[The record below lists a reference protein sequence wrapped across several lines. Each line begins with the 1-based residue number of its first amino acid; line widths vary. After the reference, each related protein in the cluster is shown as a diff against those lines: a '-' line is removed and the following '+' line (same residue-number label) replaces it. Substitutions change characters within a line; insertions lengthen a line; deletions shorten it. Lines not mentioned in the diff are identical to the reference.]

1 VHFEEKMP
9 QDARLYW
16 GFVINSNFNWLI
28 MNVDYS
34 FEEQAF
40 RAAVKTFL
48 EQKLPNDI
56 RHKVLNGKRL
66 VRDDFMRWQRI
77 LFDHGWGGPYW
88 PKEYGGTGWNQT
100 EVFLFEQEC
109 VEAGAPGLIAFGQKM
124 LAPVLMAFGSPA
136 QKENYLPRILRGEDF
151 WCQGYSEPGS
161 GSDLAS
167 LKTKAERMG
176 NKYIVNGQK
185 IWTTQAQFA
194 DWIFCLVRT
203 ASEGRPQQG
212 ISFLLID
219 MKSPGVS
226 VRPII
231 MLDGEHEVNE
241 VFFDNVEVPTANL
254 VGEENKGWT
263 CAKFLLSHERTGL
276 NLVALSKLL
285 MRRLQHIARAELSN
299 GKPLMD
305 DVRFRDRFAQCE
317 MELMAHEMTLLRTL
331 AAMAKSGS
339 PGPEASI
346 LKIRGSEIA
355 QAIFELT
362 MYAVGPEALAYLP
375 AALDA
380 DWDGAPIGA
389 DYTPMVAGDY
399 FNMRKLTIFGG
410 SNEIQ
415 RNIVAQHVLGL

>member
-1 VHFEEKMP
+1 
-9 QDARLYW
+9 
-16 GFVINSNFNWLI
+16 
-28 MNVDYS
+28 MNVDFS
-34 FEEQAF
+34 PEEQAF
-40 RAAVKTFL
+40 RQEVRSFL
-48 EQKLPNDI
+48 EQKLPADI
-56 RHKVLNGKRL
+56 RHKVLNGKRMG
-66 VRDDFMRWQRI
+66 RDDFMRWQRI
-77 LFDHGWGGPYW
+77 LFDQGWGGPYW
-88 PKEYGGTGWNQT
+88 PKAAGGTGWNHT
-100 EVFLFEQEC
+100 EVAIFDNEC
-109 VEAGAPGLIAFGQKM
+109 IEAGAPGLIAFGQKM
-124 LAPVLMAFGSPA
+124 LGPVLMAFGTPE
-136 QKENYLPRILRGEDF
+136 QKAHHLPRILRGDDF

-167 LKTKAERMG
+167 LKTKAERIG
-176 NKYIVNGQK
+176 DKYVVNGQK

-203 ASEGRPQQG
+203 SSEGRPQQG

-241 VFFDNVEVPTANL
+241 VFFDNVDVPVSNL

-263 CAKFLLSHERTGL
+263 CAKFLLSHERTSL
-276 NLVALSKLL
+276 NLVAASKLW
-285 MRRLQHIARAELSN
+285 MRRLQKIARTEMAN
-299 GKPLMD
+299 GKPLID
-305 DVRFRDRFAQCE
+305 DLRFRDRLAQCE

-355 QAIFELT
+355 QNIVELI
-362 MYAVGPEALAYLP
+362 MYAAGPEAMAHLP
-375 AALDA
+375 EALDA
-380 DWDGAPIGA
+380 AWQGEPIGA
-389 DYTPMVAGDY
+389 NYTPPLAGDY

-415 RNIVAQHVLGL
+415 RNIIAQHVLGL

>member
-1 VHFEEKMP
+1 
-9 QDARLYW
+9 
-16 GFVINSNFNWLI
+16 
-28 MNVDYS
+28 MNVNYS
-34 FEEQAF
+34 DEDQAF
-40 RAAVKTFL
+40 RQEVRAFL
-48 EQKLPNDI
+48 KQHLPADI
-56 RHKVLNGKRL
+56 AHKVLHGKRM

-77 LFDHGWGGPYW
+77 LFDHGWGSPYW
-88 PKEYGGTGWNQT
+88 PQAYDGMALNHTQ
-100 EVFLFEQEC
+100 LFIFEGEC
-109 VEAGAPGLIAFGQKM
+109 LEFGAPGLIAFGQKM
-124 LAPVLMAFGSPA
+124 LAPVLMAFGTPE
-136 QKENYLPRILRGEDF
+136 QKAHFLPRILRGEDF

-176 NKYIVNGQK
+176 DHYIVSGQK

-203 ASEGRPQQG
+203 STEGRAQQG

-241 VFFDNVEVPTANL
+241 VFFDNVKVPITNL

-276 NLVALSKLL
+276 NVVSLCKQLMQRLQYIARTEMADGKLL
-285 MRRLQHIARAELSN
+285 IED
-299 GKPLMD
+299 P
-305 DVRFRDRFAQCE
+305 RFRDRMAQCE
-317 MELMAHEMTLLRTL
+317 MEVIAHEMTLMRTL
-331 AAMAKSGS
+331 AAMTKNGA

-346 LKIRGSEIA
+346 LKIRGTEIA
-355 QAIFELT
+355 QSIFELT
-362 MYAVGPEALAYLP
+362 MYAAGPEALAHLP
-375 AALDA
+375 ETFDA
-380 DWDGAPIGA
+380 NWLGNNIGA
-389 DYTPMVAGDY
+389 DYTATTAPNY
-399 FNMRKLTIFGG
+399 FNMRKLSIFGG

>member
-1 VHFEEKMP
+1 
-9 QDARLYW
+9 
-16 GFVINSNFNWLI
+16 

-34 FEEQAF
+34 AEEQAF
-40 RAAVKTFL
+40 RLTVRQFL
-48 EQKLPNDI
+48 DTHLPTDI
-56 RHKVLNGKRL
+56 RHKVQNGKRL

-77 LFDHGWGGPYW
+77 LFNHGWGGPYW
-88 PKEYGGTGWNQT
+88 PKAFGGTGWNQT
-100 EVFLFEQEC
+100 EIYLFEQESI
-109 VEAGAPGLIAFGQKM
+109 EAGAPSLIAFGQKM
-124 LAPVLMAFGSPA
+124 LAPVLMAFGTREQQA
-136 QKENYLPRILRGEDF
+136 HYLPRILRGEDF

-167 LKTKAERMG
+167 LKTKAERVG
-176 NKYIVNGQK
+176 DKYIVNGQK

-203 ASEGRPQQG
+203 SSEGRAQQG

-219 MKSPGVS
+219 MKTPGVI

-241 VFFDNVEVPTANL
+241 VFFDNVEVPAANL

-276 NLVALSKLL
+276 NLVTLSKLL
-285 MRRLQHIARAELSN
+285 MRRLLAMARVEMAD
-299 GKPLMD
+299 GKPLIED
-305 DVRFRDRFAQCE
+305 ARFRDRLAQCE
-317 MELMAHEMTLLRTL
+317 AELMAHEMTLFRTL
-331 AAMAKSGS
+331 AAMAKAGT

-346 LKIRGSEIA
+346 LKIRGTEIA
-355 QAIFELT
+355 QAIFELMVT
-362 MYAVGPEALAYLP
+362 AAGPDALAYIP
-375 AALDA
+375 EALDA
-380 DWDGAPIGA
+380 DWQGEPVGSG
-389 DYTPMVAGDY
+389 YTPTVAGNY
-399 FNMRKLTIFGG
+399 FNMRKLSIFGG

>member
-1 VHFEEKMP
+1 
-9 QDARLYW
+9 
-16 GFVINSNFNWLI
+16 
-28 MNVDYS
+28 MNIDYS
-34 FEEQAF
+34 PEEQAF
-40 RAAVKTFL
+40 RADVKTFIANNV
-48 EQKLPNDI
+48 PDDI
-56 RHKVLNGKRL
+56 RRKMLDGKRN

-88 PKEYGGTGWNQT
+88 PKAYGGTGWNHT
-100 EVFLFEQEC
+100 EVFIFEQEC
-109 VEAGAPGLIAFGQKM
+109 IEAGAPGLISFGQKM
-124 LAPVLMAFGSPA
+124 LGPVLMAFGTPEQKA
-136 QKENYLPRILRGEDF
+136 QHLPRILRGDDF

-167 LKTKAERMG
+167 LKTKAERVG
-176 NKYIVNGQK
+176 DKYFVNGQK

-194 DWIFCLVRT
+194 DWIFSLVRT
-203 ASEGRPQQG
+203 ATEGRPQQG
-212 ISFLLID
+212 ISFLLIN
-219 MKSPGVS
+219 MKTPGVS

-241 VFFDNVEVPTANL
+241 VFFDNVEVPATNL

-276 NLVALSKLL
+276 NLVAVSKLL
-285 MRRLQHIARAELSN
+285 MRRLHRVAREEMAD
-299 GKPLMD
+299 GKPLID
-305 DVRFRDRFAQCE
+305 DFRFRDRLAQCE

-331 AAMAKSGS
+331 AAMAKSGA

-346 LKIRGSEIA
+346 LKIRGTEIC

-362 MYAVGPEALAYLP
+362 LYACGPEALADLP
-375 AALDA
+375 EALDP
-380 DWDGAPIGA
+380 DWQGEPVGAA
-389 DYTPMVAGDY
+389 YTPMAAGDY
-399 FNMRKLTIFGG
+399 FNMRKLSIFGG